1 MWAERNGWSDHGGS
15 CRPLGSQIRVQIR
28 KSVKYNLYS
37 PMEIC
42 SQLLYWECCYCSV
55 TKSMSNSLQP
65 HGLQHS
71 RFPCPSLSPRVFSNS
86 RPLHPWCCLT
96 ISSSVVPFSSCSQFS
111 PASGSFRRSWPLL
124 SGGQKHW
131 SFGFSISP
139 SSALPHIVRI
149 PKRTVIKKDDLW
161 DFLGGP
167 VVKNQVWSLV
177 QESKSYMTQGN

>member
-71 RFPCPSLSPRVFSNS
+71 RFPCPSLSPRVYSNS
-86 RPLHPWCCLT
+86 YPFNRWGS
-96 ISSSVVPFSSCSQFS
+96 IKIRKSVQWL
-111 PASGSFRRSWPLL
+111 GN
-124 SGGQKHW
+124 
-131 SFGFSISP
+131 
-139 SSALPHIVRI
+139 VR
-149 PKRTVIKKDDLW
+149 L
-161 DFLGGP
+161 FLGRWYWYYSHILGI
-167 VVKNQVWSLV
+167 VWRWRQQNLLRD
-177 QESKSYMTQGN
+177 